1 MKRILIL
8 FLFVISN
15 LLIAQDS
22 TNSDDS
28 FNEIFV
34 DFIYKSNPIVEINYG
49 FGIPTNK
56 NITESFANVSN
67 WNIKLGKSEQKEYGK
82 KLVEI
87 DEKYVF
93 GSFLSSSVQNEYE
106 IDNKITTETYRFGF
120 GSLNGIGFGS
130 GNFSLIPYVSQ
141 DLVWTKLSEFQPLN
155 CDKLIPPNMDYPD
168 YISPILDNYLGSLR
182 FGDKSAYGIKLQLA
196 SMIQLNANYETSV
209 VYRRHLFWYWSGSVL
224 LSQAGY
230 HLLSEFTDEMVDKSP
245 VIGTI
250 FNFALKAGYQ
260 YGYYLL
266 RKSNMNWPFNESGNE
281 APLTFETFN
290 FGIGFVF

>member
-15 LLIAQDS
+15 LVIAQDS
-22 TNSDDS
+22 TDSDNS
-28 FNEIFV
+28 FNEIFF

-56 NITESFANVSN
+56 NITESFANVGN

-93 GSFLSSSVQNEYE
+93 GSFLPSSAQNRYE
-106 IDNKITTETYRFGF
+106 NDNKITTETYRFGF

-141 DLVWTKLSEFQPLN
+141 DLVWTKLSEFHDPLS
-155 CDKLIPPNMDYPD
+155 K
-168 YISPILDNYLGSLR
+168 SLDWEELSSRGLYDYLGSFR

-230 HLLSEFTDEMVDKSP
+230 HLLSEFTDEMVDRSP

-266 RKSNMNWPFNESGNE
+266 RKSNMNWPFNESGYE

>member
-8 FLFVISN
+8 FLFAISN

-34 DFIYKSNPIVEINYG
+34 DFIYKSHPIVEINYG

-56 NITESFANVSN
+56 NITESFANVGN

-87 DEKYVF
+87 DEKYLF
-93 GSFLSSSVQNEYE
+93 GSFLSSSAQNEYE

-141 DLVWTKLSEFQPLN
+141 DLVWTKLSEFHDPLN
-155 CDKLIPPNMDYPD
+155 ESFGWEELSSRGLYD
-168 YISPILDNYLGSLR
+168 YLGSLR